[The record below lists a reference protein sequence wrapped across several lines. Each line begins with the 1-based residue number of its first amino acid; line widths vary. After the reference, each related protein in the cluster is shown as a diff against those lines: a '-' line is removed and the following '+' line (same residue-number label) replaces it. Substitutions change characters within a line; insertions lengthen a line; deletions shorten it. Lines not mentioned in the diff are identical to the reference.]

1 MVDFLVT
8 ALNEALQDEY
18 KARATYRAI
27 IERFGAVRPFANILT
42 AEERHIQALLPLF
55 ARYGLAVPPD
65 EWPAR
70 VEVPESLGQACQA
83 GLQAEIDNGAMY
95 ERLLALTVA
104 YPDVQQVFRQLQRA
118 SQQNHLPAFQRC
130 VIREAHATGN
140 TEYPG
145 SPPTSH
151 LRRDAAG
158 CGPHSFWGSSIA
170 VPRLTQR
177 HRRGK
182 RHHGGREHY

>member
-1 MVDFLVT
+1 MVDSLVT

-27 IERFGAVRPFANILT
+27 IERFGAVRPFANIVT

-55 ARYGLAVPPD
+55 TRYGLAVPQD
-65 EWPAR
+65 EWPTQ

-83 GLQAEIDNGAMY
+83 GLQAEIENGAMY

-118 SQQNHLPAFQRC
+118 SQENHLPAFQRC
-130 VIREAHATGN
+130 VIREAHATVKA
-140 TEYPG
+140 EYPAQ
-145 SPPTSH
+145 PPSH
-151 LRRDAAG
+151 LRRDPGG
-158 CGPHSFWGSSIA
+158 CGPYAFWESPIA
-170 VPRLTQR
+170 APERLAQR

-182 RHHGGREHY
+182 RHYGGREQG